1 MAVWQDLVAIV
12 VAYLLGCIAT
22 AYYLVWLRTRQ
33 DIRQLGSG
41 NVGGRNAGRVL
52 GRVAFVIVAVG
63 DALKGLLAVL
73 FARYLGVDQWAF
85 MLVLLAVVAGHIWP
99 AQLGFK
105 GGKGAATL
113 IGALAGYDV
122 MIALL
127 VVGMFV
133 ILFVILRSFT
143 LAGLLA
149 LMLAPFALLL
159 LGRPPIDSV
168 ILAVPVLLVIF
179 AHRENLHTKLQGRA
193 GASQPAR
200 SFTRRGE

>member
-22 AYYLVWLRTRQ
+22 AYYIVRLRTRQ

-52 GRVAFVIVAVG
+52 GRSAFAIVAVG
-63 DALKGLLAVL
+63 DALKGLIAVL
-73 FARYLGVDQWAF
+73 FARYLGVGEWAI
-85 MLVLLAVVAGHIWP
+85 MLVILAVLVGHIWP

-127 VVGMFV
+127 VVGIFV
-133 ILFVILRSFT
+133 VLFVILRSFT

-149 LMLAPFALLL
+149 LVLAPFVLLL
-159 LGRPPIDSV
+159 LGRPQMDSV
-168 ILAVPVLLVIF
+168 VVAVPVLLVIF
-179 AHRENLHTKLQGRA
+179 AHRENLRTKLHGRA
-193 GASQPAR
+193 GASSPRAR
-200 SFTRRGE
+200 